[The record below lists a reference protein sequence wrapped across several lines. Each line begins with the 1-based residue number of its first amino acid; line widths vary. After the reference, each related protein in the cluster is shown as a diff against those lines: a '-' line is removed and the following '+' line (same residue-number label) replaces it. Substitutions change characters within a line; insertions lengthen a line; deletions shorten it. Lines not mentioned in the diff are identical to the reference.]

1 MTLYDIK
8 VAVATYFKTTVAD
21 LTQNGQDLF
30 LVAANHVRRQAE
42 LSHDFEFSR
51 KLVTLTVDGEVG
63 GSLEGVVVY
72 GTSTEVNVKTVIEAG
87 LFDSDGNLRPVEWT
101 TVAEGL
107 ERQRLDNP
115 HMAPRYPTDGWYES
129 GPIGFGRFEL
139 AGSTVYRFPK
149 DADHDFTL
157 GLEVYTMADDW
168 TSVDNVM
175 VMGASNTDFN
185 GTYYK
190 AGFQW
195 QSKDVFYKPVTGTA
209 FVSFIYYS
217 SDHGG
222 WVIQNG
228 IDEATP
234 SAYVSAI
241 TATSPEGNYTA
252 GTESGTPTVA
262 DSTVSDVW
270 TTHGAEYL
278 MWGVIVH
285 LNYYYKEFVTRQEGN
300 LGSPERLRDEALA
313 AFIAWDAY
321 RFEQNRRHGR

>member
-42 LSHDFEFSR
+42 LGHDFEFSR

-63 GSLEGVVVY
+63 GSLDDAVIY
-72 GTSTEVNVKTVIEAG
+72 GTSTAVNSKTVIEAG

-115 HMAPRYPTDGWYES
+115 HNAPRYPTDGWYES
-129 GPIGFGRFEL
+129 GPNGFGRFEL
-139 AGSTVYRFPK
+139 AGSSVYRFPK

-168 TSVDNVM
+168 TGVTPTATVTGGNHAGVYTQNGVAYGSPFFTLGGNMLFYDPIAL
-175 VMGASNTDFN
+175 GWFLSDQSASAQFEVQTADYYKLITSSSQTPA
-185 GTYYK
+185 GTY
-190 AGFQW
+190 
-195 QSKDVFYKPVTGTA
+195 TA
-209 FVSFIYYS
+209 V
-217 SDHGG
+217 GL
-222 WVIQNG
+222 
-228 IDEATP
+228 P
-234 SAYVSAI
+234 
-241 TATSPEGNYTA
+241 
-252 GTESGTPTVA
+252 GTPVVTTT
-262 DSTVSDVW
+262 SLSDVW

-285 LNYYYKEFVTRQEGN
+285 LNYYYKEFVARQEGN

-313 AFIAWDAY
+313 SFIAWDAY

>member
-42 LSHDFEFSR
+42 LGHDFEFSR

-63 GSLEGVVVY
+63 GSLEGAVVY
-72 GTSTEVNVKTVIEAG
+72 GTSTAVNIKTVIEAG

-115 HMAPRYPTDGWYES
+115 HSAPRYPTDGWYES
-129 GPIGFGRFEL
+129 GPNGFGRFEL
-139 AGSTVYRFPK
+139 AGSSVYRFPK

-168 TSVDNVM
+168 TSTDNVT
-175 VMGASNTDFN
+175 VSGAVTAYN

-195 QSKDVFYKPVTGTA
+195 RNKDVFYKANTTTA
-209 FVSFIYYS
+209 ITYFIYYS
-217 SDHGG
+217 EDASGT
-222 WVIQNG
+222 WLIQNG
-228 IDEATP
+228 IAEGTP

-241 TATSPEGNYTA
+241 TGVSPEGAYTA
-252 GTESGTPTVA
+252 GTEAGTPTVT

-285 LNYYYKEFVTRQEGN
+285 LNYYYKEFVARQEGN

-313 AFIAWDAY
+313 SFIAWDAY

>member
-63 GSLEGVVVY
+63 GSLENAVVY
-72 GTSTEVNVKTVIEAG
+72 GTTTDVNIKTVIEAG
-87 LFDSDGNLRPVEWT
+87 LFDQDGNLRPVEWT

-115 HMAPRYPTDGWYES
+115 HSAPRYPTDGWYES
-129 GPIGFGRFEL
+129 SPNGFGRFEL
-139 AGSTVYRFPK
+139 AGSSVYRFPK
-149 DADHDFTL
+149 DENHDFTL
-157 GLEVYTMADDW
+157 GLEVYSMADDW
-168 TSVDNVM
+168 TGVTPTATVTGGSL
-175 VMGASNTDFN
+175 S
-185 GTYYK
+185 GTYIQGGVAFDTPFFYLGGNALFYDHSEDAWYLAENGPTILFENQEAAYYK
-190 AGFQW
+190 LTTSVTQSPAGT
-195 QSKDVFYKPVTGTA
+195 Y
-209 FVSFIYYS
+209 
-217 SDHGG
+217 
-222 WVIQNG
+222 
-228 IDEATP
+228 
-234 SAYVSAI
+234 
-241 TATSPEGNYTA
+241 TATGLSGSPVV
-252 GTESGTPTVA
+252 TVT
-262 DSTVSDVW
+262 SLSDVW
-270 TTHGAEYL
+270 TQQGAEYL
-278 MWGVIVH
+278 MWGIIVH

-313 AFIAWDAY
+313 SFIAWDAY

>member
-63 GSLEGVVVY
+63 GSLENAVVY
-72 GTSTEVNVKTVIEAG
+72 GTTTDVNIKTVIEAG
-87 LFDSDGNLRPVEWT
+87 LFDGDGNLRPVEWT

-115 HMAPRYPTDGWYES
+115 HSAPRYPTDGWYES

-139 AGSTVYRFPK
+139 AGSSVYRFPK

-157 GLEVYTMADDW
+157 GLEVYSMADDW
-168 TSVDNVM
+168 TSVDNV
-175 VMGASNTDFN
+175 VVTGAVTAYN

-190 AGFQW
+190 TNFQW
-195 QSKDVFYKPVTGTA
+195 QSKDVFYKANTSTLITY
-209 FVSFIYYS
+209 FIYYS
-217 SDHGG
+217 VDTGG

-228 IDEATP
+228 IDENGTAG
-234 SAYVSAI
+234 YVSVI
-241 TATSPEGNYTA
+241 TATSPEGAYIAA
-252 GTESGTPTVA
+252 GEAGTPTVA

-270 TTHGAEYL
+270 TSQGAEYL
-278 MWGVIVH
+278 MWGIIVH

-313 AFIAWDAY
+313 SFIAWDAY

>member
-42 LSHDFEFSR
+42 LGHDFEFSR

-63 GSLEGVVVY
+63 GSLEGAVVY
-72 GTSTEVNVKTVIEAG
+72 GTSTAVNIKTVIEAG

-115 HMAPRYPTDGWYES
+115 HSAPRYPTDGWYES
-129 GPIGFGRFEL
+129 GPNGFGRFEL
-139 AGSTVYRFPK
+139 AGSSVYRFPK

-168 TSVDNVM
+168 TGVTPIATVTGGSLSGTYTQQGVGYGSPFFVH
-175 VMGASNTDFN
+175 SNTTQILWYNVAEDSWYIGTTITPSWEVDSGGYYYLESTDTQN
-185 GTYYK
+185 PAGTYT
-190 AGFQW
+190 ANGL
-195 QSKDVFYKPVTGTA
+195 SGSPVVT
-209 FVSFIYYS
+209 V
-217 SDHGG
+217 
-222 WVIQNG
+222 
-228 IDEATP
+228 
-234 SAYVSAI
+234 
-241 TATSPEGNYTA
+241 TSL
-252 GTESGTPTVA
+252 
-262 DSTVSDVW
+262 SDVW
-270 TTHGAEYL
+270 TTHAAEYL
-278 MWGVIVH
+278 MWGIIVH
-285 LNYYYKEFVTRQEGN
+285 LNYYYKEFVARQEGN

-313 AFIAWDAY
+313 SFIAWDAY